1 MADLAELADACA
13 HNLRGYAAHAGFD
26 LTPDWLVMKLGE
38 EVGEVT
44 AAHLIATHR
53 SRKPAGSNDATAA
66 AVADEI
72 ADVVGFALALAAAYD
87 IDVEQTLQ
95 RKWRLDRDWE
105 PKSAQ

>member
-1 MADLAELADACA
+1 M
-13 HNLRGYAAHAGFD
+13 
-26 LTPDWLVMKLGE
+26 
-38 EVGEVT
+38 
-44 AAHLIATHR
+44 
-53 SRKPAGSNDATAA
+53 
-66 AVADEI
+66 ADEI